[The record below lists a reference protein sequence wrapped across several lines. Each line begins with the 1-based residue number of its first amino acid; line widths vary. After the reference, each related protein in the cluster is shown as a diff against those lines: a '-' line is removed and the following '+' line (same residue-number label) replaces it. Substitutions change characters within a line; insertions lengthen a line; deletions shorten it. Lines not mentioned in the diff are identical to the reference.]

1 MKMIL
6 FLLVAR
12 AGTCLHQLRDDLMVI
27 GQREVLE
34 EAQTGQ
40 IANRGMMILHDLHQ
54 PTSTTPG
61 SETER
66 KLELRHYLAKVVKLK
81 YANTE

>member
-1 MKMIL
+1 MTL
-6 FLLVAR
+6 FLLVTQ
-12 AGTCLHQLRDDLMVI
+12 AGTYLHQLQEDLMVT

-40 IANRGMMILHDLHQ
+40 IANRGMMILHGLHQ

-61 SETER
+61 PETER
-66 KLELRHYLAKVVKLK
+66 KLELHHYLAKVVKLK
-81 YANTE
+81 YANIE

>member
-1 MKMIL
+1 MKMTP
-6 FLLVAR
+6 FLLVAP
-12 AGTCLHQLRDDLMVI
+12 AGTCLHQLRDDPMVI

-40 IANRGMMILHDLHQ
+40 IANRGMTILHDRHQ

-61 SETER
+61 PETER
-66 KLELRHYLAKVVKLK
+66 KLELRHYLGKVVKMK
-81 YANTE
+81 YTNI